1 MKELN
6 PTSEIIQ
13 KYRDTCIFYLKLDLT
28 IFISLFT
35 IISILKLER
44 IEIFSLIFSFKIPLI
59 AFIIIILY
67 GVLLDYLLLEAW
79 TKSKFNADLSF
90 PKWVDRMFH
99 LQWILNI
106 VFIASIGTFLI
117 TYISL
122 YFKNIGLSQ

>member
-6 PTSEIIQ
+6 PVSEIIQ

-35 IISILKLER
+35 IISIFKLER
-44 IEIFSLIFSFKIPLI
+44 IEIFYLIFSFKIPLI
-59 AFIIIILY
+59 AIMGIIIY
-67 GVLLDYLLLEAW
+67 GVTLDYMLLEAW
-79 TKSKFNADLSF
+79 IKSKSNTDLIF
-90 PKWVDRMFH
+90 PKWVDHMFH

-106 VFIASIGTFLI
+106 ALIVSVGTFLI

-122 YFKNIGLSQ
+122 HFQ